1 MAICIQLARSHA
13 QHYHLQLQH
22 MNWTPCSLLLRH
34 ISDSGREG
42 NPIAVH
48 TSQHTSGALVLR
60 IEAEGSLPVL
70 HRALAHAIDFS
81 VPIETVR

>member
-1 MAICIQLARSHA
+1 MHTTTTLYLSKRPGHPALYPPTTCQPI
-13 QHYHLQLQH
+13 
-22 MNWTPCSLLLRH
+22 
-34 ISDSGREG
+34 SGREG
-42 NPIAVH
+42 TPIAVH

>member
-1 MAICIQLARSHA
+1 MHTTATYFTTCTGQ
-13 QHYHLQLQH
+13 
-22 MNWTPCSLLLRH
+22 PCPHSPAASLRL
-34 ISDSGREG
+34 SGREG
-42 NPIAVH
+42 TPIAVR